1 MTRDDVVSDDDK
13 TWSDI
18 DNAYVP
24 FVATRFQFASQSS
37 KTQLSTDTEVKGNG
51 DYAFYKV
58 DGSEDEWILAV
69 KNTGSM
75 QHLTFT
81 LNGWIVKKISV
92 STDFKK
98 VNKKGYASESRERI
112 IDPRLTGFMT
122 GAEVTSYIVTD
133 VDYDD
138 RSLTLKE
145 INKPIPYVA
154 EEGETPATVIG
165 YIIKNATKN
174 EEKSTETEDNFEL
187 DVLNNEFHLFVP
199 DMHDTET
206 MNCSSSMMT
215 PQLKE
220 TSLTQFAGTGDDKKV
235 NYVLTYR
242 YYQLDNNDN
251 PTGSVQEGEEMFY
264 RVSSAGIKLRDN
276 SAYLQLPYSEVKPKD
291 GHSSPAKFSFVFNG
305 TFEEQPT
312 AIKVPFEEVF
322 GGSDAVY
329 YNLNGQKL
337 NGKPT
342 KGGLY
347 IVNGKKV
354 LVK

>member
-1 MTRDDVVSDDDK
+1 
-13 TWSDI
+13 
-18 DNAYVP
+18 
-24 FVATRFQFASQSS
+24 
-37 KTQLSTDTEVKGNG
+37 
-51 DYAFYKV
+51 
-58 DGSEDEWILAV
+58 
-69 KNTGSM
+69 
-75 QHLTFT
+75 
-81 LNGWIVKKISV
+81 
-92 STDFKK
+92 
-98 VNKKGYASESRERI
+98 
-112 IDPRLTGFMT
+112 
-122 GAEVTSYIVTD
+122 
-133 VDYDD
+133 
-138 RSLTLKE
+138 
-145 INKPIPYVA
+145 
-154 EEGETPATVIG
+154 
-165 YIIKNATKN
+165 
-174 EEKSTETEDNFEL
+174 
-187 DVLNNEFHLFVP
+187 
-199 DMHDTET
+199 